1 MIASPAFSGKR
12 YAVLGLARSGQAT
25 VRALLASGAKVTAW
39 DSREEARA
47 ALRPLP
53 FRSFG
58 SVDPPD
64 RPETAGGS
72 FTRNWVG
79 VGPVS
84 GETPFADMPHPP
96 TPSPEGEGELSFAD
110 PLAISLAGFDGIVVS
125 PGVPLNT
132 HPIAAKAREQGVPI
146 IGDIELFA
154 QARASLPAHKVVGV
168 TGTNGKSTVTALI
181 HHICKTAG
189 LPTTLGGNIGL
200 PILGQEPLP
209 EGGVYVL
216 ELSSFQI
223 DLTHSLD
230 CDIAVL
236 TNITPD
242 HLDRYDGFEAYAA
255 SKARLFAMQRPGDIA
270 VIAVDD
276 EETRGIV
283 DRLRTPPVAPL
294 AMEGMLGGP
303 VGMPMPPIGP
313 TVVPV
318 SAADVRDQSAWPAL
332 QGPHNAQNIA
342 VATTAARA
350 LGIDMAAIEAAL
362 RTYPGLPHRME
373 RVAEVDGVLYVNDS
387 KATNATSA
395 APALGAYPKVHWI
408 LGGRRKTDDL
418 DACRPWFGHVVAAY
432 TIGEATDLFA
442 DILAREGVAVTRAH
456 TLPDAVKLAGAVAR
470 PGETVLLSP
479 ACASYDQFSDYEA
492 RGEAFRV
499 AVAMLDHARPSGDRP

>member
-1 MIASPAFSGKR
+1 VITSPAFAGKR

-25 VRALLASGAKVTAW
+25 VRALLASGARVTAW
-39 DSREEARA
+39 DSDEAKRIK
-47 ALRPLP
+47 PLP
-53 FRSFG
+53 FR
-58 SVDPPD
+58 
-64 RPETAGGS
+64 GG
-72 FTRNWVG
+72 VG
-79 VGPVS
+79 VGPVNEAAS
-84 GETPFADMPHPP
+84 SADMPHPP

-110 PLAISLAGFDGIVVS
+110 PLAIDLTGYDAIVVS

-132 HPIAAKAREQGVPI
+132 HPIAAKAREAGVPV

-154 QARASLPAHKVVGV
+154 QARPSLPAHKVVGI

-223 DLTHSLD
+223 DLTRNLD
-230 CDIAVL
+230 CDVAVL

-242 HLDRYDGFEAYAA
+242 HLDRYEDFAAYAA
-255 SKARLFAMQRPGDIA
+255 SKTRLFEMQTPDHWAIFAG
-270 VIAVDD
+270 DD
-276 EETRGIV
+276 EPTKTLCNRINQERAGRHVIWCDNSFEEILEV
-283 DRLRTPPVAPL
+283 SVF
-294 AMEGMLGGP
+294 EGEATLLGDH
-303 VGMPMPPIGP
+303 IGFQRDWP
-313 TVVPV
+313 T
-318 SAADVRDQSAWPAL
+318 L
-332 QGPHNAQNIA
+332 QGPHNAENAGAAIA
-342 VATTAARA
+342 AAHV
-350 LGIDMAAIEAAL
+350 LGIDDAEIEAGL

-418 DACRPWFGHVVAAY
+418 DACKPFFGHVVAAY

-442 DILAREGVAVTRAH
+442 DILAREGIAVTRSR
-456 TLPDAVKLAGAVAR
+456 TLAEAVRLAGAVAR